1 MKAIQLCVTAT
12 VLPSFSLSLLS
23 SVAFIMICCLSTL
36 DTFRARWRGDFKIMS
51 FLIFITSSCSHAWP
65 HFGDFKLV
73 VFVTQTL
80 KNVIIK
86 YLFMACE
93 CDTHP
98 RWWIVVVIALRLALN
113 YALLLSS
120 DKPMPS
126 NSSMFVVRYITSFNK
141 YFSMDVVVVVGSFIH
156 FQRFFLS
163 FQLLVLNLFC
173 LMELYCEVTSGYGI
187 LDSF

>member
-12 VLPSFSLSLLS
+12 VLPSFSLS

-113 YALLLSS
+113 YALLLPS
-120 DKPMPS
+120 DKPS

-141 YFSMDVVVVVGSFIH
+141 YFLLDVVVVGSFIH

-173 LMELYCEVTSGYGI
+173 LMELYCVVTNGYEI
-187 LDSF
+187 LDRF